1 MSGSLVCCPGG
12 VTESVKYQI
21 PEQGFGG
28 NGVLHSPDLAPGK
41 PLYVGDLTPGQATI
55 FKTALQNSGVR
66 AVYVRL
72 QVRLLLHLVL

>member
-1 MSGSLVCCPGG
+1 MEIIDFSITINRPAL
-12 VTESVKYQI
+12 
-21 PEQGFGG
+21 G